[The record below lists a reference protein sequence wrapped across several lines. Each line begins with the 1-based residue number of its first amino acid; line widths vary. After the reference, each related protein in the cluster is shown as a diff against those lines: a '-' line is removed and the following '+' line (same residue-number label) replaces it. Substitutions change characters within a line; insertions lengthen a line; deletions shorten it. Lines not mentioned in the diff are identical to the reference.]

1 MTDSDLRP
9 FQWRFLKAAFAPGI
23 EVAALSLPR
32 GNGKTTLLAYL
43 AARALTP
50 GDALFVPGS
59 QNVLIAGSIKQS
71 RPGFRLA
78 RAALGEV
85 GYRYEDN
92 NQSVKIVHPDSRTR
106 LDVHASNS
114 RTALGWLGA
123 RLILVDEGA
132 VIGPDLWDAI
142 VTTAGKGLTTI
153 VVCGTL
159 APSGRDDWWPQLV
172 KRGSGPGVHVT
183 ALQGNADTWDT
194 WPTIKACNP
203 LAAVNPRLRKTLLR
217 ERGEA
222 RHDDRLRARFLSLRL
237 NVPSRT
243 DDRELIPPHQ
253 WEAVLDRPVPPREGQ
268 PVLGIDVGAARSW
281 SACAL
286 MWRNGRTEC
295 YCSIPGIPDIDV
307 QERSLGLGR
316 GVLTSLVDSG
326 VVVVAEGKRVA
337 DVGVLLDRL
346 PDVDVQGVVADRFL
360 SGALA
365 DALADRRYPPCEW
378 RTGQWSMATEDLAAF
393 RRAALDGPMSVAH
406 ECRALATLGMIE
418 AEIERDTSGNA
429 RLHKR
434 DLRKRDDVAAALL
447 LAGGAVRRWP
457 VSAPLGFAAL

>member
-9 FQWRFLKAAFAPGI
+9 FQRRFLKAAFAPGI

-43 AARALTP
+43 ATRAMTP
-50 GDALFVPGS
+50 GDTLFVEGA

-85 GYRYEDN
+85 GYRYEDS
-92 NQSVKIVHPDSRTR
+92 NQSVKIVHPDSQTR
-106 LDVHASNS
+106 LDVHAANAK
-114 RTALGWLGA
+114 TALGWLGA

-132 VIGPDLWDAI
+132 VVGPALWDAI
-142 VTTAGKGLTTI
+142 VTTSGKGLTTI
-153 VVCGTL
+153 IVCGTL

-203 LAAVNPRLRKTLLR
+203 LTAVQPGLRRTLIR
-217 ERGEA
+217 ERDEA

-268 PVLGIDVGAARSW
+268 PVLGIDLGAARSW
-281 SACAL
+281 SAAAL
-286 MWRNGRTEC
+286 WWRNGRTEV
-295 YCSIPGIPDIDV
+295 YCSIPGLPALDV

-337 DVGVLLDRL
+337 DIDVLLDRL

-393 RRAALDGPMSVAH
+393 RRFVLDGPMSVAP
-406 ECRALATLGMIE
+406 ECRTLATLGMIE

-457 VSAPLGFAAL
+457 VAAPLGFAAL

>member
-1 MTDSDLRP
+1 MKHSDLLP
-9 FQWRFLKAAFAPGI
+9 FQRRFLKEAFAPGI
-23 EVAALSLPR
+23 EIAALSLPR
-32 GNGKTTLLAYL
+32 GNGKTTLLGYL
-43 AARALTP
+43 ATRAMTP
-50 GDALFVPGS
+50 GDELFVPGA

-78 RAALGEV
+78 RAELGED
-85 GYRYEDN
+85 GYRYEDS
-92 NQSVKIVHPDSRTR
+92 NQVVKILHPESQTR
-106 LDVHASNS
+106 LDINAANAK
-114 RTALGWLGA
+114 TAYGWLNA

-132 VIGPDLWDAI
+132 AVPPGLWDAI
-142 VTTAGKGLTTI
+142 ATTTGKSLTTI

-159 APSGRDDWWPQLV
+159 APSGRDDWWPKLV
-172 KRGSGPGVHVT
+172 KRGSGPGVHVMVL
-183 ALQGNADTWDT
+183 AGDPDAWDK
-194 WPTIKACNP
+194 WQTIKLCNP
-203 LAAVNPRLRKTLLR
+203 LTAVNPQLRRTLLR
-217 ERGEA
+217 ERNEA

-253 WEAVLDRPVPPREGQ
+253 WEAVLGRPVAPREGR
-268 PVLGIDVGAARSW
+268 PVLGIDLGAARSW
-281 SACAL
+281 SAAAL
-286 MWRNGRTEC
+286 WWRNGRCEV
-295 YCSIPGIPDIDV
+295 YASIPGIPDIDV

-316 GVLTSLVDSG
+316 GVLSSLVDRG
-326 VVVVAEGKRVA
+326 TVAVAEGRRVA

-360 SGALA
+360 SGALS
-365 DALADRRYPPCEW
+365 DALSDRRYPPCEW
-378 RTGQWSMATEDLAAF
+378 RTGQWSMATEDLASF
-393 RRAALDGPMSVAH
+393 RKAVLDGPMSVAP
-406 ECRALATLGMIE
+406 ECRELATLGMVE

-457 VSAPLGFAAL
+457 IQSPLGFVAL

>member
-1 MTDSDLRP
+1 M
-9 FQWRFLKAAFAPGI
+9 
-23 EVAALSLPR
+23 E
-32 GNGKTTLLAYL
+32 
-43 AARALTP
+43 
-50 GDALFVPGS
+50 
-59 QNVLIAGSIKQS
+59 
-71 RPGFRLA
+71 
-78 RAALGEV
+78 
-85 GYRYEDN
+85 
-92 NQSVKIVHPDSRTR
+92 
-106 LDVHASNS
+106 
-114 RTALGWLGA
+114 
-123 RLILVDEGA
+123 
-132 VIGPDLWDAI
+132 
-142 VTTAGKGLTTI
+142 
-153 VVCGTL
+153 
-159 APSGRDDWWPQLV
+159 
-172 KRGSGPGVHVT
+172 
-183 ALQGNADTWDT
+183 ALQGNADTWDM

-203 LAAVNPRLRKTLLR
+203 LTAVNPQLRRTLIR
-217 ERGEA
+217 ERDEA

-268 PVLGIDVGAARSW
+268 PVLGVDVGAARSW

-286 MWRNGRTEC
+286 MWRNGRTEV
-295 YCSIPGIPDIDV
+295 YASIPGIPDIDV

-365 DALADRRYPPCEW
+365 DALADRRYPPAEW
-378 RTGQWSMATEDLAAF
+378 RTGQWSMATEDLAAL
-393 RRAALDGPMSVAH
+393 RRFVLDGPMSVAH

-457 VSAPLGFAAL
+457 VAAPLGFAAL